1 MIKDIL
7 VNLAV
12 GDKPDVAADY
22 AIAVAMT
29 LNAHL
34 ASVAFAYEPI
44 VPGAIFDGVSASV
57 VASFRA
63 ESKKAA
69 KLAVERFEEAVRRVK
84 VSAESRVI
92 GATEGGAAEIF
103 GRLARRFDLSI
114 VSQSDPQGGT
124 DDLILEAALFE
135 SGRPIVV
142 VPYIQKTPAQSLKLD
157 RVLLC
162 WDGSRHA
169 ARAFADALPLLTRG
183 KSIDVISIAT
193 KEDNQGE
200 ISGADIAHHLARHGL
215 KVELNR
221 IVAPDTDVASTILSH
236 AADTS
241 ADLVVMGGYG
251 HSRLREFVLGGATRG
266 MLSSMTVPTF
276 MSH

>member
-7 VNLAV
+7 VNLSV
-12 GDKPDVAADY
+12 EDKRDVAADY
-22 AIAVAMT
+22 AISVAAA

-44 VPGAIFDGVSASV
+44 VPGTIFDGISASI
-57 VASFRA
+57 VASFRT

-69 KLAVERFEEAVRRVK
+69 KVAVERFEESTRRAG

-92 GATEGGAAEIF
+92 GADTGGAAEFF
-103 GRLARRFDLSI
+103 GHLARRYDLSI
-114 VSQSDPQGGT
+114 VRQTNPKGPAEEM
-124 DDLILEAALFE
+124 ILEAALFE
-135 SGRPIVV
+135 SGRPVLV
-142 VPYIQKTPAQSLKLD
+142 VPYIQAQGLKLD

-169 ARAFADALPLLTRG
+169 ARAFGDALPLLERG
-183 KSIDVISIAT
+183 KNIDVISITT
-193 KEDNQGE
+193 KEDNNGG

-215 KVELNR
+215 KVELKR
-221 IVAPDTDVASTILSH
+221 IVAPDSDVASMILSH

-251 HSRLREFVLGGATRG
+251 HSRLREYVLGGATRG
-266 MLSSMTVPTF
+266 MLGSMTVPTL